1 MDHVALN
8 LAVIGVLIIV
18 NAAFS
23 GTELAVVSLRPA
35 QLRRLAEEHPTSG
48 GLLLQLSSD
57 TTRFLSTI
65 QVGITLAGFLASA
78 FAAVSLAEP
87 LAPTLDWAGDAAA
100 GLALV
105 LVTLGLTFVT
115 LVFGEL
121 VPKRVAMRNAE
132 RWALAAA
139 RPVSMVAS
147 GAAPII
153 WLLARSTDLVA
164 RLFGR
169 ERVGEQRLTDD
180 EVLDMIETESDIDA
194 ARRGLVEAVLDLE
207 ERTLREV
214 LVPRRDVLSLDAS
227 LRPAAAARILADA
240 GRSRAPVAI
249 DDDLDHVC
257 GTIGLT
263 RLVEHWDS
271 DEPIE
276 TLVHEA
282 TVFPSEARVQ
292 EALSRLQ
299 RERRQLA
306 LVVDEH
312 GRTLGIVTVEDLL
325 EEIVGELYDEYD
337 RDLDPSDPRGY
348 HVRPDGSFELPGTFP
363 VHDLEDLGLPQH
375 DPESDAATI
384 GGLLF
389 DALGHM
395 PAQDEVARS
404 GELVLHAA
412 KVTGNVIERVVVR
425 RS

>member
-1 MDHVALN
+1 MDGIVLN
-8 LAVIGVLIIV
+8 LVFIGVLILV

-35 QLRRLAEEHPTSG
+35 QLRRLAEEHPERG
-48 GLLLQLSSD
+48 RHLLTLTAD

-78 FAAVSLAEP
+78 FAAVALAEP
-87 LAPTLDWAGDAAA
+87 IEPLLDWAGGAAP
-100 GLALV
+100 GIALV
-105 LVTLGLTFVT
+105 LVTLALTFVT

-132 RWALAAA
+132 RWALAVA
-139 RPVSMVAS
+139 RPVSAVAA
-147 GAAPII
+147 GVAPAI
-153 WLLARSTDLVA
+153 WLLTRSTEGVA
-164 RLFGR
+164 RLFGH
-169 ERVGEQRLTDD
+169 ERAGEQRLTDD
-180 EVLDMIETESDIDA
+180 EVLDLIETESDIDA

-227 LRPAAAARILADA
+227 LRPAAAARMLADA
-240 GRSRAPVAI
+240 GRSRAPVAV

-292 EALSRLQ
+292 DALTRLQ

-348 HVRPDGSFELPGTFP
+348 QRRPDGSFDLPGTFP
-363 VHDLEDLGLPQH
+363 VHDLENLGLPAH
-375 DPESDAATI
+375 DPESDATTV

-389 DALGHM
+389 DALGHI
-395 PAQDEVARS
+395 PGTDEPARS
-404 GELVLHAA
+404 GDLILHATS
-412 KVTGNVIERVVVR
+412 VTGNVIDRVIVR
-425 RS
+425 RA